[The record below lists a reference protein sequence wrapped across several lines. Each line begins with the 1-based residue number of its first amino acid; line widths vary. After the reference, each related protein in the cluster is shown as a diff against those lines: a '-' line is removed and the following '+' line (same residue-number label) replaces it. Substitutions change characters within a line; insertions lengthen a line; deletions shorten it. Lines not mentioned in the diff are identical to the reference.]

1 LGKALAMGYL
11 SADLPAGSPVTA
23 TSTDGIGVEGLTTD
37 RPFYDPDGARVH
49 K

>member
-11 SADLPAGSPVTA
+11 SADLPAGSPVTV
-23 TSTDGIGVEGLTTD
+23 TGTDGTGVEGLTTD

-49 K
+49 E